1 MWSNLALVLQ
11 CLVAWLG
18 ASVGASYLPLA
29 SWDLYLDTLHTVLFK
44 HLEGAWAWSPASAL
58 LDGLLGVAERAV
70 LHTTFHAV
78 FISVLVLRL
87 GANAVLA
94 KWVGCAYLFGAW
106 FVLASGLYLGSV
118 NAQVAET
125 LTVAVAIAV
134 AVALTLHRSP
144 KQVRH
149 VRHGAAARLQAARRG
164 KCTRHALRAH
174 AAAAEL
180 APCVEVPNPHPSLHP
195 NPWLRR
201 PKPIPNP
208 NPKPNPKPKPNPNLT
223 LTRTLALTLT
233 RRAIGAPPRRPSSR
247 RSRRRRTRRRRRR
260 RVCWLGL
267 GSGSW
272 SGSGSGLVP

>member
-1 MWSNLALVLQ
+1 MALVLQ

-87 GANAVLA
+87 GSHAVLA

-118 NAQVAET
+118 NAQVAEI

-134 AVALTLHRSP
+134 AVVGALTL
-144 KQVRH
+144 
-149 VRHGAAARLQAARRG
+149 ALALARRQ
-164 KCTRHALRAH
+164 TRCH
-174 AAAAEL
+174 
-180 APCVEVPNPHPSLHP
+180 S
-195 NPWLRR
+195 RR
-201 PKPIPNP
+201 PMRMHDATTNPSPRRNCVSSTPTPIITS
-208 NPKPNPKPKPNPNLT
+208 NLL
-223 LTRTLALTLT
+223 LTRYTTPWHWLLYALAGQSDLAYPIL
-233 RRAIGAPPRRPSSR
+233 
-247 RSRRRRTRRRRRR
+247 
-260 RVCWLGL
+260 V
-267 GSGSW
+267 
-272 SGSGSGLVP
+272 SGLR

>member
-118 NAQVAET
+118 NAKVAET
-125 LTVAVAIAV
+125 LTLTVAIV
-134 AVALTLHRSP
+134 VVVVVALTLALALTRRQMRCHSRRPTRMHDATTNPSP
-144 KQVRH
+144 RPNYVSS
-149 VRHGAAARLQAARRG
+149 
-164 KCTRHALRAH
+164 T
-174 AAAAEL
+174 
-180 APCVEVPNPHPSLHP
+180 PTPTPTPNPPLTRYTTPWHWLFYALAGQRDLAYPILVY
-195 NPWLRR
+195 NPL
-201 PKPIPNP
+201 PNP
-208 NPKPNPKPKPNPNLT
+208 NPT
-223 LTRTLALTLT
+223 
-233 RRAIGAPPRRPSSR
+233 PSWC
-247 RSRRRRTRRRRRR
+247 
-260 RVCWLGL
+260 RVRVRVKG
-267 GSGSW
+267 
-272 SGSGSGLVP
+272 